1 MEPGV
6 GQGTAAVGVDYGGE
20 QGQVGALGGSR
31 GAAGVPVGEVGQGL
45 AAAFLDP
52 VQELVGDADGRI
64 EVADIGL
71 VVPEQGQPAVAADAV
86 QAELD
91 DLVGALAG
99 GDDGLPRI
107 PISSKMSEFNGA

>member
-1 MEPGV
+1 M
-6 GQGTAAVGVDYGGE
+6 
-20 QGQVGALGGSR
+20 
-31 GAAGVPVGEVGQGL
+31 PVGEVGQGL

-64 EVADIGL
+64 E
-71 VVPEQGQPAVAADAV
+71 PAVAADAV